1 MYEVINTEI
10 TCYGQLIMKLNN
22 NTSWQELS
30 REVEKVRIIEENKK
44 LGKLFRY
51 LKLSCLMP
59 SSMIAQFSFWKTQA
73 CNSNPSLMTK
83 KLH

>member
-10 TCYGQLIMKLNN
+10 TCYGHLIMKLNN

-44 LGKLFRY
+44 LG
-51 LKLSCLMP
+51 
-59 SSMIAQFSFWKTQA
+59 
-73 CNSNPSLMTK
+73 
-83 KLH
+83 